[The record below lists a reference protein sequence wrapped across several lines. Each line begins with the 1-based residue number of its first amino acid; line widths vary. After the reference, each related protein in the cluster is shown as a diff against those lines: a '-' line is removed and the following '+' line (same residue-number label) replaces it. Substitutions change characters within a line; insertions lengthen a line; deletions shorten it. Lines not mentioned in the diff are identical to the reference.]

1 MRIVYIMALKRGKT
15 MKKRNL
21 GKRTKKCKMCPCCK
35 CKCRKCCNYKKR
47 TCKRKTNKKMRGGN
61 QIAYYKLNNQNPA
74 PRDFLTSSRIHGCA
88 GGSKKKF
95 SRKMR
100 GGARNTIIPQDL
112 VNLKRGVFG
121 GLNDIKSGFLGEDSQ
136 PSPYPTEDQPIDH
149 SLTGKFTYA
158 PSNIR
163 EIRQGAER
171 EVGVL

>member
-1 MRIVYIMALKRGKT
+1 MALKRGKT

-21 GKRTKKCKMCPCCK
+21 GKKSRKCKMCPCCK

-74 PRDFLTSSRIHGCA
+74 PRDFLTSSRINGCA
-88 GGSKKKF
+88 GGANKKF

-100 GGARNTIIPQDL
+100 RGNMRGGSARNTMIPQDL
-112 VNLKRGVFG
+112 VNLKRGIFG
-121 GLNDIKSGFLGEDSQ
+121 GLNDIKAGFLGEDNLS
-136 PSPYPTEDQPIDH
+136 SSYPTEDQPIDR
-149 SLTGKFTYA
+149 SLTGKFTYT

-163 EIRQGAER
+163 NIHQNAENQVGA
-171 EVGVL
+171 L

>member
-1 MRIVYIMALKRGKT
+1 MALKRGKT

-61 QIAYYKLNNQNPA
+61 QIAYYKLNDQNPA

-88 GGSKKKF
+88 GGARKTKKMKGGG
-95 SRKMR
+95 SR
-100 GGARNTIIPQDL
+100 TTFIPQDL
-112 VNLKRGVFG
+112 VNLKRGLFG
-121 GLNDIKSGFLGEDSQ
+121 GIDDIKSGFLGEDIQ
-136 PSPYPTEDQPIDH
+136 ASPYPTDDQPIDH
-149 SLTGKFTYA
+149 SVKGNFTYS

-163 EIRQGAER
+163 GIRINAENQVGA
-171 EVGVL
+171 L